1 MYNIL
6 LILVKKRRNVPKC
19 PLVHNA
25 PAALHLPH
33 GPGLPSNDVME
44 MSQNRWEKKHYLD
57 LNKVLMTCH
66 VKIYGLLHRI

>member
-6 LILVKKRRNVPKC
+6 LILVKKKEKC
-19 PLVHNA
+19 PHVHST

-44 MSQNRWEKKHYLD
+44 MSQNRQEKKHYLD